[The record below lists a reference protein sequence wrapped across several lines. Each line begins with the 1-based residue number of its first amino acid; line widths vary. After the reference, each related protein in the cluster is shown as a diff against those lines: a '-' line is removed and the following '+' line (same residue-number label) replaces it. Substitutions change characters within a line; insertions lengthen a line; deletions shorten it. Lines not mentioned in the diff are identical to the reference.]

1 MGGGKGGGSEVRYIY
16 PEVEETPERK
26 GTQSVTAAAQSAVQ
40 QQQQRASRN
49 RGVAASILSRRQGT
63 SSNSQGLTS
72 NVGGNTTLGQ

>member
-1 MGGGKGGGSEVRYIY
+1 MGGGKSRGSTVCYVV

-49 RGVAASILSRRQGT
+49 RGVTASILSRRQNT
-63 SSNSQGLTS
+63 SSGSQGLSSGTS
-72 NVGGNTTLGQ
+72 GNTTLG